1 MWKEV
6 EMGDVTLKV
15 LKMEEELLTAAK
27 STEMGSPK
35 KRYSPFQKNGVLL
48 EE

>member
-6 EMGDVTLKV
+6 EMGDMTLQV
-15 LKMEEELLTAAK
+15 LKMEEGLLTAAN

-35 KRYSPFQKNGVLL
+35 KWGSPFQKNGVLL

>member
-15 LKMEEELLTAAK
+15 LKMEEELLIAAK

-35 KRYSPFQKNGVLL
+35 KWYSPFQKNGVLL